1 MKRIC
6 LLADPSQAGERID
19 KYLALELDGYSRS
32 FLQKQLKDGNVTVG
46 DKPVKSSYQLAEDDE
61 ICVFIPDNREP
72 DILPE
77 DIPLSVLYEDEHL
90 LVVDKPKGMVV
101 HPSAGHYS
109 GTLVNALLYHTAEVI
124 YPVSTAC
131 SVPALYTALTRTLPA
146 PFLCARQTWHTE
158 IWHSS

>member
-1 MKRIC
+1 M
-6 LLADPSQAGERID
+6 ADPSQAGERID

-77 DIPLSVLYEDEHL
+77 DIPCLAHSGSQAPPCLPTDGCEC
-90 LVVDKPKGMVV
+90 PG
-101 HPSAGHYS
+101 SARLAGPQ
-109 GTLVNALLYHTAEVI
+109 T
-124 YPVSTAC
+124 
-131 SVPALYTALTRTLPA
+131 
-146 PFLCARQTWHTE
+146 PFG
-158 IWHSS
+158 S

>member
-1 MKRIC
+1 MERECKMKRIC

-90 LVVDKPKGMVV
+90 LVVC
-101 HPSAGHYS
+101 
-109 GTLVNALLYHTAEVI
+109 LLYT
-124 YPVSTAC
+124 
-131 SVPALYTALTRTLPA
+131 
-146 PFLCARQTWHTE
+146 
-158 IWHSS
+158 SSE